1 MSFKI
6 VLNVLGGLL
15 RFLGMIMVVPLLVA
29 YYYDES
35 LYPFIV
41 AVAVTGFT
49 GIILSL
55 KYKSDEEWKT
65 REGFAIVAFGWL
77 AAAVFGA
84 IPYVFDGITPLN
96 AIFESMSGF
105 TTTGATVLVDIE
117 SHSRSILFWRSMT
130 QWLGG
135 MGIIML
141 FIAILPKLGV
151 AGRQLFRAEAPG
163 PTEDKLKPR
172 IRETAKILWMVY
184 VVISLIQV
192 ALLLL
197 AKMSLY
203 DAVTHTFTTMACGG
217 FSTYSDSIQSFNSPL
232 IEGIITLFMFIAG
245 ANFALHYKTLYVNN
259 KSLLKDN
266 EFKFY
271 AAIVLFATGLLTIL
285 LWRDMDY
292 SVLNSL
298 RYAVFQVVSIVT
310 TTGFA
315 TIDFNLWSDSARMV
329 LFTLMFIGGSAG
341 STAGGIKVVRVLLL
355 LKYGRRELFKSVHRK
370 AIKPIKFN
378 GTTVSDDVMQS
389 IVSFVVIY
397 FIIFIV
403 SSGILS
409 ILGMD
414 MISSL
419 TASIATL
426 GNIGPGFN
434 LVGPMANFDVVHPI
448 GKLVLIANM
457 WIGRLEVFTV
467 IVMLTPEFWKK

>member
-1 MSFKI
+1 MNVKI

-15 RFLGMIMVVPLLVA
+15 RLLGILMIIPLLVA
-29 YYYDES
+29 LYYGDP
-35 LYPFIV
+35 LYPFVV
-41 AVAVTGFT
+41 AVAVSGLT
-49 GIILSL
+49 GIMLSF
-55 KYKSDEEWKT
+55 KYKSDEEWKQ

-77 AAAVFGA
+77 AVAVFGA
-84 IPYVFDGITPLN
+84 IPFVLDGIPPLN
-96 AIFESMSGF
+96 ALFESMSGF

-117 SHSRSILFWRSMT
+117 SHSKSILFWRSMT

-184 VVISLIQV
+184 VVISIIEV
-192 ALLLL
+192 AVLLVAGL
-197 AKMSLY
+197 SLY

-217 FSTYSDSIQSFNSPL
+217 FSPYADSIAAFNSPL
-232 IEGIITLFMFIAG
+232 VEAIITLFMFVAG
-245 ANFALHYKTLYVNN
+245 ANFALHYRMLYVDK
-259 KSLLKDN
+259 KSLVKDN

-271 AAIVLFATGLLTIL
+271 SAILIAATVLLTIL
-285 LWRDMDY
+285 LCRDMGEN
-292 SVLNSL
+292 VFGSL
-298 RYAVFQVVSIVT
+298 RYAAFQVVSITT

-315 TIDFNLWSDSARMV
+315 TNDFNLWSDSARMV
-329 LFTLMFIGGSAG
+329 LLAVMFVGGCAG

-355 LKYGRRELFKSVHRK
+355 LKYARRELFKSIHPK
-370 AIKPIKFN
+370 AVKSIKFN
-378 GTTVSDDVMQS
+378 NKTVPDDILHS

-397 FIIFIV
+397 FLIFCI
-403 SSGILS
+403 SSGILAV
-409 ILGMD
+409 LGMD
-414 MISSL
+414 IISSV

-426 GNIGPGFN
+426 GNIGPGLN
-434 LVGPMANFDVVHPI
+434 LVGPMANYDVVPSL
-448 GKLVLIANM
+448 GKLILIGNM

>member
-1 MSFKI
+1 MNYKI

-15 RFLGMIMVVPLLVA
+15 RFLGLIMVVPLLVA

-41 AVAVTGFT
+41 AVVVTGLT
-49 GIILSL
+49 GFILSL

-65 REGFAIVAFGWL
+65 REGFAIVSFGWL
-77 AAAVFGA
+77 AAAAFGA
-84 IPYVFDGITPLN
+84 IPFVFDGISPLN
-96 AIFESMSGF
+96 AFFESMSGF
-105 TTTGATVLVDIE
+105 TTTGATVFVDIE

-184 VVISLIQV
+184 VVISFIEV
-192 ALLLL
+192 ILLLL

-217 FSTYSDSIQSFNSPL
+217 FSPYADSVKAFNSPL

-245 ANFALHYKTLYVNN
+245 ANFALHYKTLYVGK

-271 AAIVLFATGLLTIL
+271 ASIVLFATGLLAIL

-292 SVLNSL
+292 SVFNSL
-298 RYAVFQVVSIVT
+298 RYAVFQVISIVT
-310 TTGFA
+310 TTGYA
-315 TIDFNLWSDSARMV
+315 TIDFNLWSDSGRMV

-341 STAGGIKVVRVLLL
+341 STAGGIKVVRLLLL
-355 LKYGRRELFKSVHRK
+355 LKYGRRELFKSIHRK

-378 GTTVSDDVMQS
+378 GKTVSDDVMKS
-389 IVSFVVIY
+389 IIAFVVIY
-397 FIIFIV
+397 FLIFMV

-409 ILGMD
+409 VLGMD

-434 LVGPMANFDVVHPI
+434 LVGPMANFDIVHPI

-467 IVMLTPEFWKK
+467 ILMLTPEFWKK